1 MGKRTNRRRDLAYG
15 LAFLAPN
22 LLGFLVFTLVPL
34 VISFAMVFT
43 NWDIRRHNMFTDESI
58 RFIGLENLRRLF
70 AEPDFMQYFGNTLFF
85 MLGMPL
91 GIAGSLGAAL
101 LLNQSPKGGRSR
113 LWVWMLCT
121 ALLTGSCGLLVAVGM
136 GATATT
142 LCFLGLAAAIFAG
155 GSAGGATVYRS
166 LFYVPSF
173 TAGVATMILWKKMYS
188 PHTGPVNGGLSPVLA
203 GLERLVNAVPPAVV
217 RAGSVLCVAL
227 AVALI
232 LRWVWRMVREWR
244 DGEAGLVPVLLAAA
258 LLAIPVA
265 AARAWTPTP
274 LAAGIVLAGGAAG
287 AVALAAALLWR
298 RTYTCPLDYGLSTT
312 AIGGGTVA
320 AVASALLGLSIVF
333 HKLPAMAAEGLEP
346 PNWLGAYHWAK
357 PAIMIMGLWGAIGSG
372 NMLLYLA
379 GLSNI
384 SPELYEAADIDGASR
399 RQRFWSI
406 TWPQLAPTTFFI
418 VVMSVIGGLQ
428 GGFEMARVMTGGGPA
443 GSTTTLSYFIYSE
456 GFVTGRLGYAS
467 AASWAMFFMV
477 FVVTLFNWKFGN
489 RYTGDA

>member
-1 MGKRTNRRRDLAYG
+1 MRGRNKEVRQLASG
-15 LAFLAPN
+15 LGFLAPN
-22 LLGFLVFTLVPL
+22 LLGFLVFTLIPL

-43 NWDIRRHNMFTDESI
+43 NWDIRRHNMFSDESI
-58 RFIGLENLRRLF
+58 RFVGLENLRRLF
-70 AEPDFMQYFGNTLFF
+70 AEPDFMQYFGNTMFF

-101 LLNQSPKGGRSR
+101 LLNEGPGKGGSR
-113 LWVWMLCT
+113 LRQLVFVT
-121 ALLTGSCGLLVAVGM
+121 VLLTGSCCILTALGM

-142 LCFLGLAAAIFAG
+142 LCFLVLAATIL
-155 GSAGGATVYRS
+155 AGGAAGGTTVYRS

-188 PHTGPVNGGLSPVLA
+188 PHTGPVNMALSPLLSRLEA
-203 GLERLVNAVPPAVV
+203 GVKAVPSGLVQ
-217 RAGSVLCVAL
+217 AGSLVLVVA
-227 AVALI
+227 ATALI

-244 DGEAGLVPVLLAAA
+244 DGEVGLVPVLLSAG
-258 LLAIPVA
+258 LLAVPVVM
-265 AARAWTPTP
+265 ARAWTPTA
-274 LAAGIVLAGGAAG
+274 LAAGISQVAGLAG
-287 AVALAAALLWR
+287 ALALAGALLWPR
-298 RTYTCPLDYGLSTT
+298 KYKCPADCGLSVIV
-312 AIGGGTVA
+312 IGGGTVS
-320 AVASALLGLSIVF
+320 AVASALLGLSIVV
-333 HKLPAMAAEGLEP
+333 HSLPEMAAKGLEA

-357 PAIMIMGLWGAIGSG
+357 PALMIMGLWGAIGSG

-399 RQRFWSI
+399 KQRFWHV
-406 TWPQLAPTTFFI
+406 TWPQLAPTTFYI

-428 GGFEMARVMTGGGPA
+428 GGFEVAQVMTGGGPA

-477 FVVTLFNWKFGN
+477 FAVTMFNWKFGN
-489 RYTGDA
+489 KYTGD

>member
-1 MGKRTNRRRDLAYG
+1 MKKKAQKLATG
-15 LAFLAPN
+15 LGFLAPN

-43 NWDIRRHNMFTDESI
+43 NWDIRRHNMFSDESI
-58 RFIGLENLRRLF
+58 QFVGLENLRRLF

-85 MLGMPL
+85 MLGLPL
-91 GIAGSLGAAL
+91 SIAGSLGAAL
-101 LLNQSPKGGRSR
+101 LLSQNPSDGRKG
-113 LWVWMLCT
+113 LWKWVFGT
-121 ALLTGSCGLLVAVGM
+121 AFLTGTCCLLVAVGM
-136 GATATT
+136 GATATA
-142 LCFLGLAAAIFAG
+142 LCFISLIAIIFVG

-166 LFYVPSF
+166 LFYIPSF

-188 PHTGPVNGGLSPVLA
+188 PHTGPVNA
-203 GLERLVNAVPPAVV
+203 GLTPILDGLARFVNAVPAGRIQAV
-217 RAGSVLCVAL
+217 SVVFVAL
-227 AVALI
+227 ATALI
-232 LRWVWRMVREWR
+232 LRWVWRMIRDWR
-244 DGEAGLVPVLLAAA
+244 DGEVGIVPVLLTTA
-258 LLAIPVA
+258 LLAVPVIMA
-265 AARAWTPTP
+265 HSWTPTS
-274 LAAGIVLAGGAAG
+274 LTGGIVLGGGIAGV
-287 AVALAAALLWR
+287 VALVVALLWR
-298 RTYTCPLDYGLSTT
+298 RKYTCPLDYGLSTT

-320 AVASALLGLSIVF
+320 AIASALLGLSIVAY
-333 HKLPAMAAEGLEP
+333 KLPTLAVEGLEA

-399 RQRFWSI
+399 RQRFWNI

-418 VVMSVIGGLQ
+418 VVMSVIMGLQ
-428 GGFEMARVMTGGGPA
+428 GGFEMARVMTQGGPA

-467 AASWAMFFMV
+467 AASWAMFVMV
-477 FVVTLFNWKFGN
+477 FIVTMFNWKFGN
-489 RYTGDA
+489 KYTAD